1 MTKTKSSGWSM
12 ACLATSALLF
22 VCVTVAVLLNASD
35 GLDASVRG
43 AVNGWATPAL
53 TVFFLFI
60 TQLGSVVVVYTL
72 TVVETVVLL
81 FLGRRRDAL
90 YLAGVMIAAGVINN
104 AVKFTVARARP
115 EPFFGE
121 LPSSYSFASGH
132 ALYSGCVYGVLGAL
146 IAAEMPKAWQRMT
159 VLGATL
165 ALIGSIGLSRVY
177 LGVHYPTDVIA
188 GFALA
193 ALIICIA
200 RGFMAE
206 RPATT

>member
-1 MTKTKSSGWSM
+1 M

-22 VCVTVAVLLNASD
+22 VCVTAAVLLNASD
-35 GLDASVRG
+35 GLDASVRAG
-43 AVNGWATPAL
+43 INGWATPAL

-72 TVVETVVLL
+72 AVVETAALL

-104 AVKFTVARARP
+104 AVKFAVARARP

-193 ALIICIA
+193 ALIICVA

-206 RPATT
+206 RPATA